1 MKQKITNPKRVAV
14 FIDNSNVFH
23 NIRKIK
29 KIDKNWS
36 TLYNPLLLAQKLTGN
51 RHLVYVGFYCVRPPA
66 YFLNGS
72 EEEKY
77 KYNLTQKYYGEIEK
91 LDSTLDVKYG
101 YLKGGRDNL
110 HEKNIDT
117 QLTADMVGMAAL
129 DKYDVAILVAND
141 GDYKSVVEWTKKFDK
156 KIENLFFKGS
166 LSGAIDGECDIK
178 RKARRS
184 FFIKLDG
191 LED

>member
-1 MKQKITNPKRVAV
+1 MKQKNTNPKRVAV

-29 KIDKNWS
+29 KIDESWPN
-36 TLYNPLLLAQKLTGN
+36 LYNPLVLAQKLTGN
-51 RHLVYVGFYCVRPPA
+51 RHLVYIGFYCVRPPA
-66 YFLNGS
+66 YLLDGS
-72 EEEKY
+72 EKEKN

-91 LDSTLDVKYG
+91 LGFILDIKYG
-101 YLKGGRDNL
+101 YLEGGRDTL

-129 DKYDVAILVAND
+129 DKYDVAILVSND
-141 GDYKSVVEWTKKFDK
+141 GDYKSAVEWTKKFGK

-166 LSGAIDGECDIK
+166 LSGAIDGECDTK
-178 RKARRS
+178 RKARLS
-184 FFIKLDG
+184 FFVKLNN

>member
-1 MKQKITNPKRVAV
+1 MKQKSTNPKRVAV

-23 NIRKIK
+23 NIYKIK

-36 TLYNPLLLAQKLTGN
+36 TLYNPLLLARKLAGN
-51 RHLVYVGFYCVRPPA
+51 RDLVYVGFYCVRPPA

-72 EEEKY
+72 TEEKY

-91 LDSTLDVKYG
+91 LDSILDVKYG
-101 YLKGGRDNL
+101 YLKGGRDSL

-141 GDYKSVVEWTKKFDK
+141 GDYKSAVEWTKKFDK